1 MTAAKFFTHPLGI
14 IGASV
19 SATLLWGSS
28 YPFIK
33 LSYARLGIESHDT
46 MEQILF
52 AGYRFTLA
60 GLLILA
66 YMLIRKETLRYQRGS
81 GGMVAS
87 IALFQTVLQYIF
99 FYAGLSKS
107 AGVVGAVIAG
117 TISFF
122 QIALAHFLYKNDRI
136 NGTKGLGLLVGFL
149 GLLVLGLSKHDGNSG
164 LHFSLGEVLLIAATL
179 FNAIANLLSKRA
191 AASYSIPYINGY
203 QMLVGGIVL
212 TVIGAWQ
219 SGLAPFHFDGIA
231 LLMLLHL
238 ALVSALAFMLWNNV
252 MKYNS
257 VGSVS
262 MYLFLIPV
270 FGVLQSAMFLSE
282 PLSAAVLGALA
293 LVSAGIVIVNSR
305 KRVVKADQA
314 V

>member
-33 LSYARLGIESHDT
+33 LSYERLGIGSHDT
-46 MEQILF
+46 LEQILF

-60 GLLILA
+60 GLLILLF
-66 YMLIRKETLRYQRGS
+66 MLIRREKLRYQRGS

-99 FYAGLSKS
+99 FYAGLSMS

-122 QIALAHFLYKNDRI
+122 QILLAHFLYKNDKI
-136 NGTKGLGLLVGFL
+136 NGSKGIGLLVGFV
-149 GLLVLGLSKHDGNSG
+149 GLLVLGLSKHDGSSG
-164 LHFSLGEVLLIAATL
+164 LHFSLGELLLMAATL
-179 FNAIANLLSKRA
+179 FNAIANLMSKKA

-203 QMLVGGIVL
+203 QMLVGGL
-212 TVIGAWQ
+212 MLCAIGAWET
-219 SGLAPFHFDGIA
+219 GLAPFQFDWIS

-238 ALVSALAFMLWNNV
+238 AIVSALAFMLWNNV

-270 FGVLQSAMFLSE
+270 FGVLQSALFLGE
-282 PLSAAVLGALA
+282 PLSAAVLAALA
-293 LVSAGIVIVNSR
+293 LVCSGIVIVNRR
-305 KRVVKADQA
+305 KQEAAAKRAA
-314 V
+314 